1 MNMGLIDSMMSRDSQ
16 PRPHCTFPWILD
28 KMRWTQAIVTAVS
41 HFLVQSRVR
50 ILRIGQYNLTK
61 NFQEYPPPPGD
72 LKPGSKFTC
81 QYPLAN
87 YQML

>member
-1 MNMGLIDSMMSRDSQ
+1 MNMGLIDYMMSRDSQ

-41 HFLVQSRVR
+41 HFLVQSR
-50 ILRIGQYNLTK
+50 
-61 NFQEYPPPPGD
+61 
-72 LKPGSKFTC
+72 PGSKFTC
-81 QYPLAN
+81 QHSLAN

>member
-28 KMRWTQAIVTAVS
+28 KMRWTQATVTAVS

-50 ILRIGQYNLTK
+50 ILRIGQYNPTK
-61 NFQEYPPPPGD
+61 NFQEYPPGR
-72 LKPGSKFTC
+72 LE
-81 QYPLAN
+81 AW
-87 YQML
+87 